1 MNKKFN
7 GIAVI
12 FMYIAFILS
21 LSLVSEKVSAN
32 TQKMK
37 IGHKVE
43 IGNYVYKFTDVKDDN
58 QDYVDDYTYEATI
71 AQYSKV
77 TKKTINLVK
86 KATSVNIVT
95 NGRALY
101 YSKNKADKS
110 VIYKMDLRTKKISK
124 IISVSGNNYSIFGGT
139 DNYLYFGHSY
149 AGPCT
154 AYENVFVYNMKAKKL
169 ERRFDYLVG
178 WFHLKDK
185 RILIN
190 EAHSDSSNC
199 ILELTTE
206 SGKRIF
212 QTDAVGG
219 FLAKG
224 KMYYYQELHHK
235 NGGITTKCYQCDLN
249 GKNRKRIKWK
259 TYNAYMEKYE
269 RISNIFWLE

>member
-1 MNKKFN
+1 MNKEFK

-12 FMYIAFILS
+12 FMCIAFILS

-58 QDYVDDYTYEATI
+58 QDNVDDYTYEATI

-139 DNYLYFGHSY
+139 DNYLYFGRY
-149 AGPCT
+149 AGGGIVM
-154 AYENVFVYNMKAKKL
+154 AYENVFIYNMKTKKL

-178 WFHLKDK
+178 YFQLKDK

-190 EAHSDSSNC
+190 EAHSDADNY

-212 QTDAVGG
+212 QTDAIYG
-219 FLAKG
+219 FLANG
-224 KMYYYQELHHK
+224 KLYYMQTFYK
-235 NGGITTKCYQCDLN
+235 NGNETLKYYQCDVN
-249 GKNRKRIKWK
+249 GKNRKRIKEK
-259 TYNAYMEKYE
+259 TFNEYQEKYWN
-269 RISNIFWLE
+269 ISNIL

>member
-1 MNKKFN
+1 MNKKIK

-12 FMYIAFILS
+12 FMCFAFILS
-21 LSLVSEKVSAN
+21 LGLISENVSAKAQDLL
-32 TQKMK
+32 TGK
-37 IGHKVE
+37 KVE
-43 IGNYVYKFTDVKDDN
+43 IGNFVYKFTNEKFNDWNFTK
-58 QDYVDDYTYEATI
+58 EATI
-71 AQYSKV
+71 VQYSKV
-77 TKKTINLVK
+77 TKKKINLVK

-110 VIYKMDLRTKKISK
+110 VMYKLDLRTKKISK

-139 DNYLYFGHSY
+139 DNYLYFGHSSVE
-149 AGPCT
+149 PST
-154 AYENVFVYNMKAKKL
+154 AYKNVFVYNMKAKKL

-178 WFHLKDK
+178 YFQLKDK

-190 EAHSDSSNC
+190 QTHSDADNY

-212 QTDAVGG
+212 QTDAVGV

-224 KMYYYQELHHK
+224 KMYYSQIFYNK
-235 NGGITTKCYQCDLN
+235 NGSCTTKCYQCDLN
-249 GKNRKRIKWK
+249 GKNRKRIKEK
-259 TYNAYMEKYE
+259 TFNEYQEKYW
-269 RISNIFWLE
+269 RISDILN

>member
-1 MNKKFN
+1 MNKKIK

-12 FMYIAFILS
+12 FMCFAFILS

-37 IGHKVE
+37 TGHKVE
-43 IGNYVYKFTDVKDDN
+43 IGNYVYKFIDEKYNNPDDIHS
-58 QDYVDDYTYEATI
+58 THEATI
-71 AQYSKV
+71 VQYSKA

-124 IISVSGNNYSIFGGT
+124 ITSINGNIYEILGGT
-139 DNYLYFGHSY
+139 DKYLYIGVPIY
-149 AGPCT
+149 CGC
-154 AYENVFVYNMKAKKL
+154 ENVFVYNMKTKKL
-169 ERRFDYLVG
+169 ERRIDYWIG
-178 WFHLKDK
+178 YFQLKGK

-190 EAHSDSSNC
+190 QAHSDADNY

-212 QTDAVGG
+212 QTESMDG

-224 KMYYYQELHHK
+224 KLYYRQIFYK
-235 NGGITTKCYQCDLN
+235 NGNETLKCYQCDLN
-249 GKNRKRIKWK
+249 GKNRKRIKEK
-259 TYNAYMEKYE
+259 TYNAYWKKYY
-269 RISNIFWLE
+269 ISNILN